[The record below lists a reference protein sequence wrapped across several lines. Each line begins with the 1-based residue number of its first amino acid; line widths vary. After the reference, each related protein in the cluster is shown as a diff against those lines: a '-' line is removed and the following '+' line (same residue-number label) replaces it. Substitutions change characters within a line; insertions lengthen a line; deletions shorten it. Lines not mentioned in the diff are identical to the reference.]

1 MFVTMKYYFAT
12 HFQLSSCIRFASG
25 AGFLGTGH
33 VDDAQYLQIW
43 CFIAF
48 LWDYVKY
55 AVYGYVGQLTIL
67 KVLNR
72 GLVQLWNQELQ

>member
-1 MFVTMKYYFAT
+1 M
-12 HFQLSSCIRFASG
+12 SSCIRFASG

-33 VDDAQYLQIW
+33 GDEAQYLQIR

-48 LWDYVKY
+48 LWDYVIC
-55 AVYGYVGQLTIL
+55 AVYGFIEQLAIL

-72 GLVQLWNQELQ
+72 GLVQLRNQELQRC